1 MNKKKGKR
9 NQEKIKKKKEKT
21 KQQCQQSEI
30 CLNILDIF

>member
-30 CLNILDIF
+30 YLNILDIF